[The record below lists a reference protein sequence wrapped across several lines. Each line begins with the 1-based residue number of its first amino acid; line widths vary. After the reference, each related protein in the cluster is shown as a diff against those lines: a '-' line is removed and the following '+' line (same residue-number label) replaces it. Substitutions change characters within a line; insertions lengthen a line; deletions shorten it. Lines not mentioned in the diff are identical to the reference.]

1 MKTKKYSDED
11 YSRTDVN
18 GSWNEL
24 KPISEGFEFVG
35 EDQYDNFLTKKSRE
49 RRDLKKDLRGSG
61 LSRKEARIEARN
73 KVPLSPLQQKLG
85 HNILKTRPALI
96 ASRGAYS
103 ALVRLNYRGFAYKLN
118 AVLKDPNLKAQLE
131 KKWYKLGGDFDN
143 LVEAINVGYKKDPL
157 ACGKK
162 CQAKELMDKK
172 SFDGEYSNF
181 VLLGVTLSTGAV
193 VTLASACIGAL
204 AGIVN
209 AVVVSITE
217 NKKIKSA
224 EKIAEME
231 DKRLTQQEKDRLAVE
246 ERKIKGQNDPRK
258 EIINDPNISQEEK
271 RSALKLL
278 DEAEGSKLNKD
289 VIKYVVIGGIALVA
303 IFLISKSLKNK

>member
-1 MKTKKYSDED
+1 MKKYSDED

-18 GSWNEL
+18 GAWNPL

-35 EDQYDNFLTKKSRE
+35 DDQQYDDFFGKKSKERRVI
-49 RRDLKKDLRGSG
+49 RRDLRDSG
-61 LSRKEARIEARN
+61 LTRREARKEARN
-73 KVPLSPLQQKLG
+73 QVPLSPLQQKLG

-96 ASRGAYS
+96 GSRGAYV
-103 ALVRLNYRGFAYKLN
+103 ALVKLNYRGFAYKLN
-118 AVLKDPNLKAQLE
+118 AVLKDPNLKSQLE
-131 KKWYKLGGDFDN
+131 KKWYKLGGEMDN
-143 LVEAINVGYKKDPL
+143 LIEAINIGSKKDPI

-181 VLLGVTLSTGAV
+181 VILGVTLTLGAV
-193 VTLASACIGAL
+193 ISLAGFCISAL
-204 AGIVN
+204 AAIVS
-209 AVVVSITE
+209 AVIVSITE

-231 DKRLTQQEKDRLAVE
+231 DKRLTQQEKDRLALE
-246 ERKIKGQNDPRK
+246 EKKIKGANDPRK
-258 EIINDPNISQEEK
+258 EIINDPNISEDEK
-271 RSALKLL
+271 RSALRLL

-303 IFLISKSLKNK
+303 IFLISKTLKKK